1 VAQLGRIDVHHHY
14 VPPRYRDEAVACGHE
29 QPDGIAQFPEWEPE
43 AALALMDSAG
53 IETALLSV
61 SSPGVHFGDD
71 ARAADLARH
80 VNEEGAQLASD
91 HPGRFGLFASLPMPS
106 VDRSLAEIGYAFDEL
121 DADGVVLLTHSGGVY
136 LGDAAL
142 DPVFEELDRR
152 CAAVFIH
159 PTSPACHQETA
170 LGYPRPMIEFLFDT
184 TRAVTNLILSATLK
198 RFPNLR
204 VIVPHCGGALPS
216 VASRINVM
224 SHVIPQTA
232 GQGIDP
238 LAELAKLY
246 YDLAGFVTEGTLG
259 GLLDFV
265 EPSQLLY
272 GSDWPFTP
280 TPAIGG
286 LAERLET
293 LPQLDDDAR
302 NAMRRGNALRLFPQL
317 GASTPG

>member
-1 VAQLGRIDVHHHY
+1 MSQSGRIDVHHHY
-14 VPPRYRDEAVACGHE
+14 LPPRYREEAISCGHE
-29 QPDGIAQFPEWEPE
+29 HPDGIGQLPEWSPE
-43 AALALMDSAG
+43 SALALMDSAG
-53 IETALLSV
+53 IESALLSV

-80 VNEEGAQLASD
+80 VNEAGARLASD
-91 HPGRFGLFASLPMPS
+91 YPGRFGLFASLPMPS
-106 VDRSLAEIGYAFDEL
+106 VDRCLGEIAHAFDEL
-121 DADGVVLLTHSGGVY
+121 GSDGVVLLTHSQGVY
-136 LGDAAL
+136 LGDSAL

-152 CAAVFIH
+152 GATIFIH

-184 TRAVTNLILSATLK
+184 TRAVTHLILSGILK

-216 VASRINVM
+216 VASRVAIM
-224 SHVIPQTA
+224 SQLIPQSA
-232 GQGIDP
+232 GKGIDP
-238 LAELAKLY
+238 LAQLAALY

-259 GLLDFV
+259 GLLDLV
-265 EPSQLLY
+265 QPSQLLY

-280 TPAIGG
+280 TPIIGG

-293 LPQLDDDAR
+293 LPQLDAGAMDAV
-302 NAMRRGNALRLFPQL
+302 RRGNALRLFPRL
-317 GASTPG
+317 ASP